1 MNIIYKRMVH
11 EEKNDLRSLYIY
23 ENEHYFIR
31 IFTDIEVYDDVIESL
46 DVNVKCDMPETVI
59 EDYRATIED
68 SYDTIL
74 ITGRTL
80 SFMKGYPM
88 ETLLNNMKGGLI

>member
-1 MNIIYKRMVH
+1 
-11 EEKNDLRSLYIY
+11 
-23 ENEHYFIR
+23 
-31 IFTDIEVYDDVIESL
+31 
-46 DVNVKCDMPETVI
+46 MPETVI